1 MKKIF
6 VLMFVALVGVGTSWA
21 QVQQPRSIEVNGY
34 YEEEFTPDR
43 IYIGFTL
50 KENAKDKISVVEQQ
64 NQMIKAC
71 RKPEMFNY
79 YAPNTITIYYK
90 FTQNPRELIGD
101 LLNKR
106 CDLVVFDMLGYSS
119 TSLYLYP
126 AIKAYPSVFKPI
138 AHYKQPDTYI
148 FMFNRDEAAKILK
161 DNAES
166 AE

>member
-1 MKKIF
+1 MPK
-6 VLMFVALVGVGTSWA
+6 GT
-21 QVQQPRSIEVNGY
+21 
-34 YEEEFTPDR
+34 
-43 IYIGFTL
+43 
-50 KENAKDKISVVEQQ
+50 VV
-64 NQMIKAC
+64 AC

-90 FTQNPRELIGD
+90 FTQNPLELIGD

-106 CDLVVFDMLGYSS
+106 CDLVILDMLGYSS
-119 TSLYLYP
+119 TGLYLYP

-148 FMFNRDEAAKILK
+148 FMFNRDEAAKIVK